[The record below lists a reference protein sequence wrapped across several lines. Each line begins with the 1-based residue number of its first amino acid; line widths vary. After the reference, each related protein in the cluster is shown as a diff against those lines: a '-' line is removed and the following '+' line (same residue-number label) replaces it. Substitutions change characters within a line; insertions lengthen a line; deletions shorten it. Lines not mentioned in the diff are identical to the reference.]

1 MSPFRLAQG
10 CAPSFDG
17 WLAATSSSLAEVVV
31 AVPLLLVSLLPA
43 SAAFPL
49 AGERT
54 AKTRLCVTFN
64 GMITGHL
71 GMMPLPY
78 NGDGIYKSIIDGTKA
93 KIKPLPKGLK

>member
-1 MSPFRLAQG
+1 MFG
-10 CAPSFDG
+10 
-17 WLAATSSSLAEVVV
+17 LAEAASRAAALATV
-31 AVPLLLVSLLPA
+31 ALFGV
-43 SAAFPL
+43 PL

-71 GMMPLPY
+71 GMMPLSY

>member
-1 MSPFRLAQG
+1 MRL
-10 CAPSFDG
+10 
-17 WLAATSSSLAEVVV
+17 LSSNPGRSGARALGK
-31 AVPLLLVSLLPA
+31 LPA
-43 SAAFPL
+43 STAFPL

-71 GMMPLPY
+71 GMMPLSY